1 MQFVIICI
9 NLIQWSLCIYY
20 YSQMDKIKASKNDT
34 YSDMYDSGT
43 IWSPMKMPLQPDSR
57 PTLATLPR
65 NTGENYWLFN
75 SQGPE
80 GTFFGGGKK

>member
-1 MQFVIICI
+1 
-9 NLIQWSLCIYY
+9 
-20 YSQMDKIKASKNDT
+20 
-34 YSDMYDSGT
+34 
-43 IWSPMKMPLQPDSR
+43 MPLQPESR